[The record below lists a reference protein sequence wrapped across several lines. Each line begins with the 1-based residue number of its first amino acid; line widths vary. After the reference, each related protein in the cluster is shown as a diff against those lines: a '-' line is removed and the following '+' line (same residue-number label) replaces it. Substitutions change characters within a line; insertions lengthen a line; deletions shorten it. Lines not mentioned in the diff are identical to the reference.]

1 MKHLLED
8 SQDIHLALLTYR
20 ATPMPWCGLSPAEL
34 LIGRRV
40 HTDVPQIEH
49 LFIPKWPYLKNF
61 RRLDQKLKAEQ
72 KRYYDCCHRVRPL
85 PPYLDEL
92 SVWVNTGGTQ
102 VPGQIVQPANT
113 PRSYLVNTPSGQVL
127 RNQRDLRVRSEELT
141 DTELETR
148 PRSIT
153 TRSCLG
159 ITVHLPDRLTY

>member
-1 MKHLLED
+1 MEN

-34 LIGRRV
+34 LMGRRV
-40 HTDVPQIEH
+40 HTNVPQIKH

-61 RRLDQKLKAEQ
+61 RRLDQKLKVEQ
-72 KRYYDCCHRVRPL
+72 KRYYDRRHRVRPL
-85 PPYLDEL
+85 PPYPDDL
-92 SVWVNTGGTQ
+92 SVWVNTGGRQ

-113 PRSYLVNTPSGQVL
+113 PRSYLVNTPSGQVR
-127 RNQRDLRVRSEELT
+127 RNQRDLRVRSEESP

-153 TRSCLG
+153 THSRSG
-159 ITVHLPDRLTY
+159 ITVRPPD